1 MVGRGD
7 VFSGILEVAAARK
20 SKAVVNAASKTTNRR
35 CVPLP
40 IYSLQKRRNVMEK
53 YTREAEVALFRG
65 AQAGDAESLATLMR
79 QHERLVHRVVRRQWS
94 GGWRYADVVHE
105 GRIGLWQAILNYD
118 PQRGT
123 AFATYAWPAIARQV
137 WRAVAQRV
145 PVEGAGLL
153 AETGDTLVDAQ
164 HVALQRRVQRALA
177 VMIAQLPARQAWLVQ
192 HYYGLAGREGNSLR
206 ELGQRLA
213 CRHQGIWYHMQ
224 RALRWLRHP
233 AHSGT
238 LRGLL
243 EYQRRSDYRA
253 ALRPRGRQR

>member
-1 MVGRGD
+1 M
-7 VFSGILEVAAARK
+7 K
-20 SKAVVNAASKTTNRR
+20 
-35 CVPLP
+35 
-40 IYSLQKRRNVMEK
+40 K
-53 YTREAEVALFRG
+53 YTREAEVALFRA

-79 QHERLVHRVVRRQWS
+79 MHERLVHAVVRRQWS

-137 WRAVAQRV
+137 WRAVAQL
-145 PVEGAGLL
+145 PSGTSSGLL
-153 AETGDTLVDAQ
+153 PAAGEVPLDAQ
-164 HVALQRRVQRALA
+164 QVALQQRVRRALV
-177 VMIAQLPARQAWLVQ
+177 VMVAQLPARQAWLVQ
-192 HYYGLAGREGNSLR
+192 HYYGLEGRASYSLR
-206 ELGQRLA
+206 ELGRRLA
-213 CRHQGIWYHMQ
+213 CRHQGVWYHVQ

-243 EYQRRSDYRA
+243 EYQRRSAYRA
-253 ALRPRGRQR
+253 ALRTQRRSR